1 MSTTFFPTSEKIQVD
16 GYPYG
21 RLRTTVWYWVEFKKG
36 FGFRSMFQ
44 SKDPKTGRI
53 NKPKAGT
60 YYPAMVMKKDSETG
74 HVRSHTVGFNGD
86 EEMTA
91 GLAFMAEHFDLFT
104 TEQIHDIFATVV
116 TMHRVSMKANVVYCG
131 VTDTDALIAVFDP
144 AVKAALHGFRTG
156 ENVFAQCL
164 PDYAAVKA
172 LTNPDY
178 NPFTVRHYTTQH

>member
-1 MSTTFFPTSEKIQVD
+1 MDTYFATSEKIQVE

-60 YYPAMVMKKDSETG
+60 YYPGMFMRKDHETG
-74 HVRSHTVGFNGD
+74 HIKSVCLDFNGD
-86 EEMTA
+86 DEMTRS
-91 GLAFMAEHFDLFT
+91 LALMDKHFDLFT
-104 TEQIHDIFATVV
+104 PEQIREIFGTIV
-116 TMHRVSMKANVVYCG
+116 TMHRVSMKANAIYCG
-131 VTDTDALIAVFDP
+131 ADVDKLIPIFDP
-144 AVKAALHGFRTG
+144 AVKAAVHGFKTG

-172 LTNPDY
+172 LADPNY
-178 NPFTVRHYTTQH
+178 NPFTVRHYTPQH